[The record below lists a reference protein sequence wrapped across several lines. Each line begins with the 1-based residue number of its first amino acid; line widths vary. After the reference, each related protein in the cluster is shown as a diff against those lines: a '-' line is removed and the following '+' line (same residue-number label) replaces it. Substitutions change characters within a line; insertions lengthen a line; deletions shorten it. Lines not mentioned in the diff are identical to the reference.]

1 MPKALIPVDSRNTT
15 LGMSCIAYANA
26 CRTVR
31 SAGRELELLMN
42 NMRITGTTPDF
53 TLLESQAGLT
63 VGDGNNLLTAI
74 SNANI
79 DIEASTAFKN
89 VCEKIYPKV

>member
-1 MPKALIPVDSRNTT
+1 MPVSLIPVDSRNTT

-31 SAGRELELLMN
+31 SAGRELELLMS
-42 NMRITGTTPDF
+42 NMKAAPDF
-53 TLLESQAGLT
+53 TALESQAGLAA
-63 VGDGNNLLTAI
+63 GQGSNLFNAI
-74 SNANI
+74 SNANV
-79 DIEASTAFKN
+79 DIEASAAFKN

>member
-1 MPKALIPVDSRNTT
+1 MPKVLIPVDSRTT
-15 LGMSCIAYANA
+15 LGVASVQFANA

-42 NMRITGTTPDF
+42 NMKATADF

-63 VGDGNNLLTAI
+63 VGDGNNLFNTI

-79 DIEASTAFKN
+79 DLEASAAFKN
-89 VCEKIYPKV
+89 VCEKIYPKI

>member
-15 LGMSCIAYANA
+15 LGSACVAYSNA

-42 NMRITGTTPDF
+42 NMRTTGTTPDF
-53 TLLESQAGLT
+53 TLLETQAGLAI
-63 VGDGNNLLTAI
+63 GDGNNLLGAI

-89 VCEKIYPKV
+89 VCEKIYPKI